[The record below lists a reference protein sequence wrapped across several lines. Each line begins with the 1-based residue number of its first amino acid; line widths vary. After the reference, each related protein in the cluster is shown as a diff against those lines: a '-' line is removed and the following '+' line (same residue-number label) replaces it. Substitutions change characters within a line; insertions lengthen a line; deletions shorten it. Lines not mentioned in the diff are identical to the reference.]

1 MWCSYLIDGFYLSSH
16 YSSTF
21 LVYQIIIIMFHC
33 FIFFYTILYVCTNH
47 RFTETTTQRWPAE
60 SQSSY
65 RTYSKCLIPTISG
78 SFINCGSF
86 RVTDI
91 KPVDR
96 TKNFV
101 SQLSWFYCTYMDIL
115 LKAQAYLNCQ
125 SFKKGESTNS
135 YNFLP
140 IERAFFIAFDTSFC
154 FRPHKPVSQS
164 YGVTFITF
172 IKIIK

>member
-21 LVYQIIIIMFHC
+21 LVYHIIIIMFHC
-33 FIFFYTILYVCTNH
+33 LFFFYTILYVCTNH

-115 LKAQAYLNCQ
+115 LKAQAYLIVKVLKRENLQ
-125 SFKKGESTNS
+125 IAINS
-135 YNFLP
+135 YPLNVLFLLP
-140 IERAFFIAFDTSFC
+140 SIPPSAFDHTSL
-154 FRPHKPVSQS
+154 
-164 YGVTFITF
+164 
-172 IKIIK
+172 